1 MRNLIDARP
10 ISKYDNSPKNK
21 AFDFILQGG
30 LSREVIETLSCLIA
44 GSDFIEEQNYTQ
56 MHKIVLGLSMMSL
69 EEEVALHPETTEAV
83 DALGRTP
90 LVWAAARGDEHAVAL
105 LLGAGA
111 NPNALDTQWT
121 NAVSYAAE
129 RDHVVCVRL
138 LLEAG
143 AEPDPVLPTG
153 ISVGSA
159 LNCATRNASMP
170 LILKTILDF
179 GADVEASGIEGVT
192 SLIHAARTDKVDFAT
207 LLLEYGANI
216 NASST
221 LGQTPLTT
229 AIAYNSHGVL
239 SLLLNRWF
247 EYSVCPRLQGPHL
260 LQIAALYAN
269 IETLQALAKT
279 SHIMLK
285 YDQSFSSGDFAT
297 RLRERSDMTE
307 KLVIAFEEL
316 LGIIERA
323 PDSRHSTP
331 NVLESGYFSRP
342 TSLHELEK
350 AMSDDANSDFQDS
363 EQSFDDAV
371 ERLPG
376 HLHALSTHT

>member
-1 MRNLIDARP
+1 
-10 ISKYDNSPKNK
+10 
-21 AFDFILQGG
+21 
-30 LSREVIETLSCLIA
+30 
-44 GSDFIEEQNYTQ
+44 
-56 MHKIVLGLSMMSL
+56 MMSL
-69 EEEVALHPETTEAV
+69 EEEVALHPETMEAV

-90 LVWAAARGDEHAVAL
+90 LIWAAARGNEHAVAL

-111 NPNALDTQWT
+111 SPNALDTQWT

-143 AEPDPVLPTG
+143 AEPDPGLPAG
-153 ISVGSA
+153 IKVGSG
-159 LNCATRNASMP
+159 LNCATRNASKP
-170 LILKTILDF
+170 LILKTLLDF

-207 LLLEYGANI
+207 ILLEYGANI

-229 AIAYNSHGVL
+229 AIAYNSHSVL
-239 SLLLNRWF
+239 SLLLDRWF

-269 IETLQALAKT
+269 IETLHILAKT
-279 SHIMLK
+279 NHIMLK
-285 YDQSFSSGDFAT
+285 YDHSFSRGDFAT
-297 RLRERSDMTE
+297 RLLERSDMTE
-307 KLVIAFEEL
+307 KLVVAFEEL
-316 LGIIERA
+316 IGIVERA

-331 NVLESGYFSRP
+331 NLLESGYLSRP

-350 AMSDDANSDFQDS
+350 AMSDDASSDFQDS

-371 ERLPG
+371 EHLPG
-376 HLHALSTHT
+376 DLHALSTQT